1 MSYIY
6 YDPLGGLF
14 LFMAA
19 YWWLWIVS
27 SIVVGGVTAVIAL
40 TAPRLVGPEPRSLAH
55 LRTSMALTAIAIIL
69 AGFGIFVGTA
79 WLIGYLMGYPIG
91 GAGIVMAAVI
101 LTVILILFQWLL
113 SPLFINLVYR
123 ARPPRTP
130 EEKRYEEM
138 LKEVARSSGIKPPK
152 LRIAEVDVPN
162 AFCYGSPLSG
172 SYVAV
177 TRGLLNLMPDE
188 EVKAVL
194 GHEVGHLRH
203 RDVSW
208 LLALS
213 VIPLAVYYLG
223 QMLVWS
229 GFFGGAYEERRGGA
243 NGGVILM
250 LIGAVLMAAGVVFR
264 FLVGNFNRLREYYA
278 DANAAMVTSPRSIQ
292 RALAR
297 LYVAMKGERYLAH
310 QVNSTSSSML
320 KMLFIVAPL
329 VEIHGG
335 FLYEPSHRWGPW
347 RRSPDLGRYRSI
359 DIDSIVESVKRE
371 KTSATEEVFATHPP
385 IPKRLRFIDNL
396 RYSLGLA

>member
-152 LRIAEVDVPN
+152 LRIAEVEVPN
-162 AFCYGSPLSG
+162 AFSYGSPLSG

-194 GHEVGHLRH
+194 GHEVGHLKH

-229 GFFGGAYEERRGGA
+229 GFLSAALTRRGGE
-243 NGGVILM
+243 GP
-250 LIGAVLMAAGVVFR
+250 IGA
-264 FLVGNFNRLREYYA
+264 
-278 DANAAMVTSPRSIQ
+278 S
-292 RALAR
+292 
-297 LYVAMKGERYLAH
+297 
-310 QVNSTSSSML
+310 
-320 KMLFIVAPL
+320 
-329 VEIHGG
+329 
-335 FLYEPSHRWGPW
+335 
-347 RRSPDLGRYRSI
+347 
-359 DIDSIVESVKRE
+359 
-371 KTSATEEVFATHPP
+371 
-385 IPKRLRFIDNL
+385 
-396 RYSLGLA
+396 YSCS